1 MSNFLCMRANEMY
14 STQSN
19 EDQSM
24 LINYTYTFCNENI
37 QFILKGFI
45 TVLYWYNLNTCTYIC
60 RIQPTIMT
68 GYITQVIICLSDC
81 CILPLTLPFN
91 ITFPNTDASLSR
103 VLQFQRWNRNWFWHS
118 LMPILAP
125 SPRLTI
131 TPGCIRQRRRWRP
144 ASPGMLS
151 HNTPAPTA
159 WSGN

>member
-1 MSNFLCMRANEMY
+1 MKIFL
-14 STQSN
+14 T
-19 EDQSM
+19 
-24 LINYTYTFCNENI
+24 
-37 QFILKGFI
+37 LKC
-45 TVLYWYNLNTCTYIC
+45 L
-60 RIQPTIMT
+60 Q
-68 GYITQVIICLSDC
+68 CLSDC
-81 CILPLTLPFN
+81 CILSLTLPFN

-103 VLQFQRWNRNWFWHS
+103 VLQFQRWNWNWLWHS

-159 WSGN
+159 WSGNWLINLKRQQQSGINILIHYKDKAYIQSQLIDKLTRINQKSLHALASSIIIAIGW